1 MSTKKTPQE
10 LAQDTRRVT
19 KFREVVHTL
28 GPAGPTTSDNHWSL
42 YLILEPNQGSVRV
55 NMRAEPGYI
64 DGILDWTVQA
74 YTETTSGIQY
84 WDYTA
89 KNSVRV
95 CDIVDMIYRNGRHL
109 YDMSGGGSGCRWW
122 QYVQTS
128 IQYLC
133 C

>member
-10 LAQDTRRVT
+10 LARDTRRIT

-28 GPAGPTTSDNHWSL
+28 GAAGPNTSDNHWSL
-42 YLILEPNQGSVRV
+42 YLVLERDQGSVRV
-55 NMRAEPGYI
+55 NMRAEAGFI

-74 YTETTSGIQY
+74 YTETASRIQY
-84 WDYTA
+84 WDYEA
-89 KNSVRV
+89 GNGARV

-122 QYVQTS
+122 Q
-128 IQYLC
+128 
-133 C
+133 